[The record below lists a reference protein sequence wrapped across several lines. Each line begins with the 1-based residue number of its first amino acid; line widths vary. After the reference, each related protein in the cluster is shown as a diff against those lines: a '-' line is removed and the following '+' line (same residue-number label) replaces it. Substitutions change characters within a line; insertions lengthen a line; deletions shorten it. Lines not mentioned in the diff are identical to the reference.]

1 MSERRRRRN
10 IMTVTSRALCLHTIT
25 RKPDRKRPMVSWSI
39 WGNPIKPGSTT
50 HQRGRLSVPYQRIT
64 QHRLFVP
71 GIDLVDRESPLF
83 VVPKCIAIVS
93 AIERR

>member
-1 MSERRRRRN
+1 M
-10 IMTVTSRALCLHTIT
+10 VTRS
-25 RKPDRKRPMVSWSI
+25 MWE
-39 WGNPIKPGSTT
+39 NPIKPGSTT
-50 HQRGRLSVPYQRIT
+50 HQRGQLSVPYQRIT

-71 GIDLVDRESPLF
+71 GIDLVDQEYPLF